1 MIRSGYLFIFIFFI
15 TVVFFLV
22 DLTVG
27 SVNIPLSSVWSK
39 ESIFS
44 SIFYEIR
51 LPKAFTSLLAGVALS
66 VSGLLMQT
74 LFRNPL
80 AGPSILGISSGAT
93 LGVAVYIL
101 ILSTM
106 GFSLTFVPVY
116 GSIFFAM
123 LGALLMLI
131 VILFAS
137 FSVKDSVTLL
147 VVGVITGS
155 LVSSIVAVL
164 QNMSDPESVKHF
176 VNWTLGSLELVSMSQ
191 LKFFAPIVIL
201 VLLLL
206 LRWVKSLDA
215 FLLGESY
222 AKGLGVSVRS
232 IRIILIFFTAIL
244 TGVTTAFVGP
254 IGFVGIVVPHVARML
269 FNSSKHTII
278 YPATILLGMLT
289 MLLCDILSQLP
300 DNGYVLP
307 INAVTALVGAPIV
320 LWILFGKGK
329 MVI

>member
-1 MIRSGYLFIFIFFI
+1 
-15 TVVFFLV
+15 
-22 DLTVG
+22 
-27 SVNIPLSSVWSK
+27 
-39 ESIFS
+39 
-44 SIFYEIR
+44 
-51 LPKAFTSLLAGVALS
+51 
-66 VSGLLMQT
+66 
-74 LFRNPL
+74 
-80 AGPSILGISSGAT
+80 
-93 LGVAVYIL
+93 
-101 ILSTM
+101 
-106 GFSLTFVPVY
+106 
-116 GSIFFAM
+116 
-123 LGALLMLI
+123 
-131 VILFAS
+131 
-137 FSVKDSVTLL
+137 
-147 VVGVITGS
+147 
-155 LVSSIVAVL
+155 
-164 QNMSDPESVKHF
+164 
-176 VNWTLGSLELVSMSQ
+176 MSQ